1 MKSKKYKPPLNKFK
15 LALFVVGFCG
25 AAFYLTVPVN
35 VISFMLYFGLAA
47 LCLPLIWDLIDRW

>member
-1 MKSKKYKPPLNKFK
+1 MTKKYKPPLNKFK
-15 LALFVVGFCG
+15 LALFVMGFCG